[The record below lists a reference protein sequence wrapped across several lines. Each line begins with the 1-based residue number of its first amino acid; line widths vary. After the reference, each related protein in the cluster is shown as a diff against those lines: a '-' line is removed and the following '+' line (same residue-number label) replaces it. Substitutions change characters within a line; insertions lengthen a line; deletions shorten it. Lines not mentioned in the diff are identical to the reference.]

1 MKKTFLVLGS
11 RGQIG
16 LALTERIKKNGDKV
30 IEFDLVR
37 SSEEDLRIHEN
48 LHLEKAMKEAD
59 FVFFLAF
66 DVGGS
71 RYLKTY
77 QNTYD
82 FVSNNIKIIDRTF
95 DALNKHKKPFIFASS
110 QMANMSYSSYGL
122 LKTIGEKMTEILGG
136 LAVKFWNVYGLETD
150 LEKSHAITDL
160 IIKAETKG
168 KIELLTNGEEERQF
182 LYVDDCCECLITLM
196 EKYTTIVKDRPLHIT
211 NFKWHTILQLA
222 HIIASH
228 FPGVQI
234 LPSKQIDDVQKNKRN
249 EPDSY
254 ILNFWKP
261 KTELEDGVAKIVRE
275 MKKNPK
281 LYFTNKKQL

>member
-16 LALTERIKKNGDKV
+16 SALTERIKKNGDKV
-30 IEFDLVR
+30 IEFDLIR
-37 SSEEDLRIHEN
+37 SSEEDLRTHEN
-48 LHLEKAMKEAD
+48 SHLENAMREAD

-136 LAVKFWNVYGLETD
+136 LVVKFWNVYGLETD

-168 KIELLTNGEEERQF
+168 KIELLTDGKEERQF
-182 LYVDDCCECLITLM
+182 LYVDDCCECLIALM
-196 EKYTTIVKDRPLHIT
+196 EKYTTIVKDKPLHIT

-222 HIIASH
+222 HIIAAH

-234 LPSKQIDDVQKNKRN
+234 LPSKQTDDVQKNKHN
-249 EPDSY
+249 EPDPY

-281 LYFTNKKQL
+281 LYFLSL